1 MSSPEKVKA
10 VKADAKTDIHK
21 IQKKAEADVHAV
33 KKTEA
38 ASVKAGQ
45 KTKNEAA
52 ADTKKQ
58 GEVIVDVAT
67 GEIQTRNEQA
77 KSVLKAEYKAM
88 ELKPTDA
95 TGKDGKAA
103 GSSDGTGGAT
113 SAGSL
118 DADAAELDAAAAAAG
133 GALLVVAAAAVEFI
147 LDLIFGKSTAAAQA
161 PKEQST
167 SNRAFD
173 YRGNFNFRIE
183 VGGIAAGAFRAVE
196 GLSTS
201 VELIEYQGGG
211 DMYARQIPGRPKIA
225 PVTLK
230 KGWVVSAALW
240 QWMQDTMEGRF
251 SFHNVSVVLM
261 DDDGQTDVARYE
273 LSQCWPS
280 SWKGFQLDGMGNEA
294 MVEELELQVRGIS
307 RVSP

>member
-10 VKADAKTDIHK
+10 VKAEAKTDINK
-21 IQKKAEADVHAV
+21 IQKKAEADVQAV

-38 ASVKAGQ
+38 AAVKSGQ
-45 KTKNEAA
+45 KAKKDAA

-67 GEIQTRNEQA
+67 GEILARNEQA
-77 KSVLKAEYKAM
+77 KAVLKAEYKAI
-88 ELKPTDA
+88 EIKPTTA
-95 TGKDGKAA
+95 TGKDGAAA
-103 GSSDGTGGAT
+103 GASDGSGGAT
-113 SAGSL
+113 TAGSL
-118 DADAAELDAAAAAAG
+118 DADLADLDLAAAAAG
-133 GALLVVAAAAVEFI
+133 AALIAVAAAAVDFI
-147 LDLIFGKSTAAAQA
+147 LDLAFGKSTAAAKA
-161 PKEQST
+161 PQESST
-167 SNRAFD
+167 ANRSFD

-183 VGGIAAGAFRAVE
+183 VGGIAAGAFRAVD

-201 VELIEYQGGG
+201 TELIEYQGGG

-307 RVSP
+307 RVAP